1 MKQIKIINLI
11 IIIVL
16 LLISNSCS
24 SDYYDDRYVIKDV
37 SQPCDIFLYATDT
50 TYFISSVTIHIVGM
64 VKGECIFEIENG
76 AEGYETIKVK
86 DSIDYIYRN
95 DWYEPKIHLRYL
107 PIQGIIGDSLVLKYE
122 FI

>member
-24 SDYYDDRYVIKDV
+24 SDYNYDRYVIKDV
-37 SQPCDIFLYATDT
+37 SHPCDILLYASDT
-50 TYFISSVTIHIVGM
+50 TYLPSSITFHIVGM
-64 VKGECIFEIENG
+64 LKGECTFEIGLG
-76 AEGYETIKVK
+76 AGYYKTIKLK
-86 DSIDYIYRN
+86 DSIDFLYRTE
-95 DWYEPKIHLRYL
+95 WYEPKIHLRYL